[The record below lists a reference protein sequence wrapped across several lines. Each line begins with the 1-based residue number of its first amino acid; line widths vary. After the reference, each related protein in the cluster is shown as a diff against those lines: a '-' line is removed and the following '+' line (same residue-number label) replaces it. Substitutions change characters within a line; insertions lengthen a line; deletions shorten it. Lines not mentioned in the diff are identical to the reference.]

1 MKPTPSLSPLAPLK
15 SALAPQLAQA
25 RQFWQARNPRE
36 RLLIGVAGGVV
47 LLALFASLLEWVH
60 QEGQRRQRQLPRTL
74 AQLEQTQEAATE
86 IARLRTQ
93 PPPAVLALPALQK
106 AAEEAAKAQGLTLQ
120 IQASGDGLQ
129 VHGQAGFD
137 ALMGWLAGLQQE
149 HGLRVQR
156 IKLQREGAQASV
168 DASLAAPAQP

>member
-1 MKPTPSLSPLAPLK
+1 MKSTSPLSSVKAT
-15 SALAPQLAQA
+15 LAPQLAQA

-36 RLLIGVAGGVV
+36 RLLIGVAGGLV
-47 LLALFASLLEWVH
+47 LVALFASLLEWVH

-93 PPPAVLALPALQK
+93 PPPAVLPLATLQK
-106 AAEEAAKAQGLTLQ
+106 AAEDAAKAQGLALQ
-120 IQASGDGLQ
+120 VQASGDGLQ
-129 VHGQAGFD
+129 VRGQAGFD

-156 IKLQREGAQASV
+156 IKLQRDGAQVSV